1 MHTSSFTGEIDR
13 VRLGFRLCALFVLY
27 FESSSSH
34 MRLCVSL
41 TITRMKT
48 EQNSCVIVKF
58 NAILGVLTIYENY
71 AKNI

>member
-1 MHTSSFTGEIDR
+1 
-13 VRLGFRLCALFVLY
+13 
-27 FESSSSH
+27 
-34 MRLCVSL
+34 
-41 TITRMKT
+41 MKT